1 MKKKQEKEKVK
12 ISKKLYDKI
21 QNDLVNE
28 LVLGKYK
35 GQPVTQE
42 LIDAMQM
49 EVDEYLVDLVLEGS
63 CPPELE
69 VDVYTVAEDPGLI
82 IVGIS
87 AAVDSTMENGDGII
101 FEDTRIKDSLDEK
114 TPYDWHDLLGN
125 KIYPDDDDGGML
137 N

>member
-1 MKKKQEKEKVK
+1 MSKKQQKERLK

-35 GQPVTQE
+35 GEPVTQE
-42 LIDAMQM
+42 LIDKMQM
-49 EVDEYLVDLVLEGS
+49 EIDDYLVDLVLDGA

-69 VDVYTVAEDPGLI
+69 VDVYTEIEDPGLI
-82 IVGIS
+82 IVGINADLDSS
-87 AAVDSTMENGDGII
+87 AGDVI
-101 FEDTRIKDSLDEK
+101 FGDSLIKGDLEEE
-114 TPYDWHDLLGN
+114 TPYDWHDLVGN
-125 KIYPDDDDGGML
+125 KIYPGDGDDEGML